1 MHGKFYLDD
10 WSLHVAGILYFGKR
24 KPRLGSESI
33 VEECKPRLGNMTVV
47 TMLQQF
53 AAGVISYCLRNDK
66 ESVTPG
72 LATNI
77 SWLELVGGN
86 DFYFI
91 YFWQECEPR
100 LGNAP
105 VVRDLI
111 SGCQHSATA
120 S

>member
-1 MHGKFYLDD
+1 MHGKFYLND

-24 KPRLGSESI
+24 
-33 VEECKPRLGNMTVV
+33 KPRLGNMTVV

-53 AAGVISYCLRNDK
+53 AAGVISYCLRDDK
-66 ESVTPG
+66 ESVTPD